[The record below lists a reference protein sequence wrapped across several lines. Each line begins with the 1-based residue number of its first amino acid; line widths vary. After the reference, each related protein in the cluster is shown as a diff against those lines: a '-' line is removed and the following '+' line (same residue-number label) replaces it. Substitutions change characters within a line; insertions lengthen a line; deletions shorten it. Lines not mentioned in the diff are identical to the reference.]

1 VAAPGERSP
10 TVVLMLGEPGSGK
23 TELGTRLA
31 RTLRVPF
38 LARDDVRTGLYFT
51 TGAWTED
58 PGPPPPRDEATAT
71 FLTLV
76 EALAGL
82 GVSCVVEYV
91 IRDDRPEDLER
102 ITRVAHCVGVRTWCD
117 DAPARQATRE
127 RADPLLRR
135 PPVLAALGC
144 EGIDEHVAQSTAHMA
159 AVTSQMR
166 TSFGFPVLA
175 VGTDDGYDPSLPEI
189 VEFIARQGGGQPSR

>member
-31 RTLRVPF
+31 RTLGVPF

-51 TGAWTED
+51 TGAWTDD

-102 ITRVAHCVGVRTWCD
+102 ITRVAHCVGVRTGCD
-117 DAPARQATRE
+117 DAPSRQATRE

-135 PPVLAALGC
+135 PPVLAALGY
-144 EGIDEHVAQSTAHMA
+144 EGIDEHVAQSSAHMA

-166 TSFGFPVLA
+166 TSFDFPVLA

-189 VEFIARQGGGQPSR
+189 VEFIARRGGGQPSR